1 MLKEKL
7 WEETEKSD
15 SKYANNFELL
25 MDDEEVFNS
34 FIKPEKGLSQ
44 FIALWR
50 ILFKYL
56 KIKHGVKDL
65 RGVEKF
71 ISDYIVSK
79 IQAVSGKDIKDRV
92 EEDSVESMKIEV
104 TKQDDKVKEDKLIL
118 EINIKGD
125 LNHYVDH
132 TTYNRRS

>member
-1 MLKEKL
+1 MLKEKV

-34 FIKPEKGLSQ
+34 FIKPEKGMSQ

-79 IQAVSGKDIKDRV
+79 IQAVSGKDIKD
-92 EEDSVESMKIEV
+92 
-104 TKQDDKVKEDKLIL
+104 
-118 EINIKGD
+118 
-125 LNHYVDH
+125 
-132 TTYNRRS
+132 

>member
-1 MLKEKL
+1 M
-7 WEETEKSD
+7 
-15 SKYANNFELL
+15 
-25 MDDEEVFNS
+25 
-34 FIKPEKGLSQ
+34 SQ

-125 LNHYVDH
+125 FQRPSTFGVPI
-132 TTYNRRS
+132 TMATFKG